1 MPSETD
7 KLHEEIKKTIAALT
21 ASQADA
27 LARQLSVTFVLGY
40 RKSGTREEISDLQR
54 NAIKNLSREQLGY
67 IAEFNQAL
75 GKQLEGRVKDLI
87 AEGKGYADI
96 RREMVPYIQEIFGP
110 DGAVTID
117 RTGQTRQIIQVLSD
131 GSLQR
136 VEKTITQPY
145 SASLNTYSDMLSRTA
160 THAAYEHGRA
170 EGYKASGFRKWRF
183 VGPNDERARS
193 WHVALLGNVYEYDTP
208 ESDMALEVLSEPNCR
223 HRAIVFFED
232 PKLDTPQKFFEKQKE
247 EARLKFEN
255 GEWTFAE

>member
-7 KLHEEIKKTIAALT
+7 QLIEQLKKSIAALT

-27 LARQLSVTFVLGY
+27 LARQLSATFVLGY
-40 RKSGTREEISDLQR
+40 RKSGSKTDISDLQR
-54 NAIKNLSREQLGY
+54 NAIKNLSKEQLGY

-75 GKQLEGRVKDLI
+75 GKQLEGRVKELI

-96 RREMVPYIQEIFGP
+96 RREMKPFIQEIFGP

-145 SASLNTYSDMLSRTA
+145 SASIDTYSDLLSRTA
-160 THAAYEHGRA
+160 THAVYEKGRA
-170 EGYKASGFRKWRF
+170 WGYKSQGFKKWRL
-183 VGPNDERARS
+183 VGPADERARP
-193 WHVALLGNVYEYDTP
+193 WHVALLGRVFEYGTE

-223 HRAIVFFED
+223 HRAIVFFDD
-232 PKLDTPQKFFEKQKE
+232 PKLDTPEEFFTNQKE
-247 EARLKFEN
+247 KAGLRFEN
-255 GEWTFAE
+255 GEWGFKE